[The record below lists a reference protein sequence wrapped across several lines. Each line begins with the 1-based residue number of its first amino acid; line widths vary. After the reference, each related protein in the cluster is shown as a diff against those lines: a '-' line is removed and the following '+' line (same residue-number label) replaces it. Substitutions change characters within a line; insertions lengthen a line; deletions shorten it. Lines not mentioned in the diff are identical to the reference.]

1 MTYTLS
7 DRQPLNAGAQPT
19 TQEDAIRG
27 VVADFGAA
35 IQMPSLALND
45 GGRVDLMVGETPV
58 AICLVRRPEAALW
71 VGCEVGVIAEDQRA
85 AIEWLLHETFALWAF
100 ERVTLGRDEKSG
112 VAQAFV
118 LLTGDALGPEFL
130 EGAVGRLVTLA
141 QPLRARVAQQDFP
154 PVTDQ
159 PIDPALQAI
168 QV

>member
-1 MTYTLS
+1 MKRRAAT
-7 DRQPLNAGAQPT
+7 AQLAYGGIRPDT
-19 TQEDAIRG
+19 EEDGIRR
-27 VVADFGAA
+27 VVAEFGAA
-35 IQMPSLALND
+35 IQMPSLALDDD
-45 GGRVDLMVGETPV
+45 GRIDLVIGETPV
-58 AICLVRRPEAALW
+58 AICLVRRPVAALW
-71 VGCEVGVIAEDQRA
+71 VGCEIGVIAEDHRA

-118 LLTGDALGPEFL
+118 LLTGDALSPEFL
-130 EGAVGRLVTLA
+130 EWAVGRLVTLA
-141 QPLRARVAQQDFP
+141 QPLRARVAEQDFP